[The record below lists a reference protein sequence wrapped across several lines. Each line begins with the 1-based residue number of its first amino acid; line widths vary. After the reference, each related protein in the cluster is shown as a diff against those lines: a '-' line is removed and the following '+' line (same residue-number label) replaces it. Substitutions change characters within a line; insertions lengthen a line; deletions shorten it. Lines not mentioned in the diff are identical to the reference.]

1 MSIRDIARRINKKK
15 KRILVV
21 TLKLKNLAHFDIFLV
36 VPLYCL
42 RAAVD

>member
-1 MSIRDIARRINKKK
+1 MSIRDIARRINKK